1 MGQGLRLGEGV
12 GAGCHEASP
21 FHRSALTVGPKP
33 YLANHG
39 KSACGWAAAKRT
51 RERSRAEGMD
61 GLRRWRRRAGGR
73 ELVCCA

>member
-51 RERSRAEGMD
+51 RERSRG
-61 GLRRWRRRAGGR
+61 
-73 ELVCCA
+73 